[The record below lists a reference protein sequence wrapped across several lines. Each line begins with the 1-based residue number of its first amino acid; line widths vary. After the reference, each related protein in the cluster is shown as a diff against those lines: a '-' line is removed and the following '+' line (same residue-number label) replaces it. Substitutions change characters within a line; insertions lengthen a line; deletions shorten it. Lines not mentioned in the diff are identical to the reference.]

1 MPGGEFR
8 TREWESPSN
17 REVRA
22 QARVAAERQSADQL
36 PRAEHAYY
44 DSASG
49 RVMIEFENGV
59 VFGFPTAL
67 GQGLA
72 GASVADLAEVE
83 LTPGGV
89 GLHWESL
96 DADLLISALLQGVFG
111 SKHWMREL
119 GRRGGQARTA
129 AKIAASR
136 RNGQK
141 GGRPKGT

>member
-8 TREWESPSN
+8 TREWKSPSDHD
-17 REVRA
+17 VRV
-22 QARVAAERQSADQL
+22 QAPGTAERQPDDHL

-44 DSASG
+44 ERASG

-59 VFGFPTAL
+59 VFGFPAAL

-72 GASVADLAEVE
+72 GASDAELAEVG
-83 LTPGGV
+83 LTPGGI

-111 SKHWMREL
+111 TRHWMREL
-119 GRRGGQARTA
+119 GRRGGQARTP
-129 AKIAASR
+129 AKVAASR